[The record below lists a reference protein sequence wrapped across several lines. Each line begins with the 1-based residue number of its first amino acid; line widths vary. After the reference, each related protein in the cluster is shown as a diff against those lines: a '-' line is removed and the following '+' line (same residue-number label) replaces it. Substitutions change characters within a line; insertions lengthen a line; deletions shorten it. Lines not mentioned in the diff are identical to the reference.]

1 MVKPRYPVKID
12 FNEEEYNQLRNFRK
26 HYGLRH
32 DTEAIRLALNDAYMI
47 MEERK
52 KIITVLAKS
61 KQE

>member
-1 MVKPRYPVKID
+1 MAKPRFPVRIE
-12 FNEEEYNQLRNFRK
+12 FNEEEYENLKELRK

-61 KQE
+61 KQK